1 MPVAPRLYPRHR
13 VDEAALAAEA
23 ARLFGL
29 LQPRRNVAVDI
40 SADHSQDALRA
51 LRHAH
56 PAIEFVRVAQ
66 DFPARF
72 SLRQAGRR
80 DASHWTGARGRFAV
94 FVAQA

>member
-13 VDEAALAAEA
+13 VDEAVLAAKA
-23 ARLFGL
+23 AHLFGL

-40 SADHSQDALRA
+40 SADHSQGALRA
-51 LRHAH
+51 VRHVH
-56 PAIEFVRVAQ
+56 PAIELVGVAQ

-72 SLRQAGRR
+72 SLHHVGRR

-94 FVAQA
+94 FFAQA